1 LSSSAPI
8 LEYTSKAIKRPADED
23 VDEKEEKEKK
33 KKKTSPK
40 LQVGPKPHHT

>member
-33 KKKTSPK
+33 KKKNKP
-40 LQVGPKPHHT
+40 QVGPKPHHT